1 MEEDG
6 DSLAGDIDLH
16 HQNESVEPSLL
27 TENGKPNQANS
38 TMGEDSGTFNDIIS
52 APPCPTLSMV
62 TKHTN
67 GTLNLWQLTFADKS
81 KFSQVLSIG
90 HASRASGH
98 RFRVNDVTCHPVL
111 PLLLTTSHHN
121 LPDQETPASPLS
133 PNPPPIAQPP
143 SVSIIYIY
151 NKITFTN
158 VYNNCFFCRDFVV
171 NLYYGELMQLGL
183 FLNLVVFLNLLV

>member
-1 MEEDG
+1 MYTNADGDSSLPRVLEEDG
-6 DSLAGDIDLH
+6 DSLAGNIDLH
-16 HQNESVEPSLL
+16 HHNESVAPLL
-27 TENGKPNQANS
+27 NENGKNNKVTS
-38 TMGEDSGTFNDIIS
+38 SDGEDSGTFNDIIS
-52 APPCPTLSMV
+52 APPSPTLSMV

-121 LPDQETPASPLS
+121 LPDQETPASPLL
-133 PNPPPIAQPP
+133 PNPPNAQPP
-143 SVSIIYIY
+143 YVSNILSTRQYFYYFLLIYA
-151 NKITFTN
+151 
-158 VYNNCFFCRDFVV
+158 C
-171 NLYYGELMQLGL
+171 
-183 FLNLVVFLNLLV
+183 

>member
-1 MEEDG
+1 MNLFIYLCIVATNGDYSESGLPRVLEEDG
-6 DSLAGDIDLH
+6 DSVAGDIDSH
-16 HQNESVEPSLL
+16 RQNESSVEPSTLI
-27 TENGKPNQANS
+27 ENGKANRTTPS
-38 TMGEDSGTFNDIIS
+38 VGEDSGTFNDIIS
-52 APPCPTLSMV
+52 APPSPTLSMV

-133 PNPPPIAQPP
+133 LNPPTAQPP
-143 SVSIIYIY
+143 SVCI
-151 NKITFTN
+151 
-158 VYNNCFFCRDFVV
+158 
-171 NLYYGELMQLGL
+171 L
-183 FLNLVVFLNLLV
+183 

>member
-1 MEEDG
+1 MLEEDG

-16 HQNESVEPSLL
+16 RQNESAEPSSL
-27 TENGKPNQANS
+27 TENGKNNRANS
-38 TMGEDSGTFNDIIS
+38 SMGEDSGTFNDIIS

-133 PNPPPIAQPP
+133 PNPPIAQPP
-143 SVSIIYIY
+143 SVSS
-151 NKITFTN
+151 
-158 VYNNCFFCRDFVV
+158 
-171 NLYYGELMQLGL
+171 M
-183 FLNLVVFLNLLV
+183 

>member
-1 MEEDG
+1 VSGDYGDSGLAKVLEEDG

-16 HQNESVEPSLL
+16 HQNESVEPSSI
-27 TENGKPNQANS
+27 ENGKTNRPNS
-38 TMGEDSGTFNDIIS
+38 SVDEDSGTFNDIIS

-121 LPDQETPASPLS
+121 LPDQETPASPLLL
-133 PNPPPIAQPP
+133 NPPIAQPP
-143 SVSIIYIY
+143 TVSTVI
-151 NKITFTN
+151 
-158 VYNNCFFCRDFVV
+158 
-171 NLYYGELMQLGL
+171 
-183 FLNLVVFLNLLV
+183 

>member
-1 MEEDG
+1 VNGDYGDSSLPKVLEEDG

-16 HQNESVEPSLL
+16 HQNESVDPSLL
-27 TENGKPNQANS
+27 TENGKTNRPNS
-38 TMGEDSGTFNDIIS
+38 SVDEDSGTFNDIIS

-121 LPDQETPASPLS
+121 LPDQEAPASPLL
-133 PNPPPIAQPP
+133 PNPPIAQPP
-143 SVSIIYIY
+143 SVSFII
-151 NKITFTN
+151 K
-158 VYNNCFFCRDFVV
+158 
-171 NLYYGELMQLGL
+171 LSK
-183 FLNLVVFLNLLV
+183 

>member
-1 MEEDG
+1 LSCSLCTTNKFYSLGINGENGDSSLPRVLEEDG

-16 HQNESVEPSLL
+16 HQNESVEPSSLN
-27 TENGKPNQANS
+27 ENGKPNRDNS

-143 SVSIIYIY
+143 SVSII
-151 NKITFTN
+151 
-158 VYNNCFFCRDFVV
+158 
-171 NLYYGELMQLGL
+171 
-183 FLNLVVFLNLLV
+183 

>member
-1 MEEDG
+1 MIINCFIVATSGDYGDSSLPRVLEEDG

-16 HQNESVEPSLL
+16 RQNETVEPSSLD
-27 TENGKPNQANS
+27 ENGKSNRPNLS
-38 TMGEDSGTFNDIIS
+38 TGEDSGTFNDIIS

-121 LPDQETPASPLS
+121 LSDQETPASPLS
-133 PNPPPIAQPP
+133 LNPPTAQPP
-143 SVSIIYIY
+143 TVSIMYHLHKNIL
-151 NKITFTN
+151 K
-158 VYNNCFFCRDFVV
+158 
-171 NLYYGELMQLGL
+171 
-183 FLNLVVFLNLLV
+183 